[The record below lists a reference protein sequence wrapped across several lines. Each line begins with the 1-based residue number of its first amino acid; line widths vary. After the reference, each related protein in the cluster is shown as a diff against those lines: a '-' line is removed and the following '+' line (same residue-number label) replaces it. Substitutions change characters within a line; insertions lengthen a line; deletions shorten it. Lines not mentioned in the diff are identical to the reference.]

1 MYFILVGRLT
11 QTQPRFYRTFA
22 LQTTSLPKTGKSRS
36 YIWLALPYLCY
47 TKNIIGGTRVQFV
60 MQDPLASWA
69 VILGAIGT
77 LVIALVAFLNIWI
90 ARKSLK
96 LMEQREKL
104 QHPDLEIF
112 HINSYAKQD
121 KEQNSRIYAVNI
133 KISNKS
139 DTDNAAQDLSLKIY
153 FKQNSGITSNIVI
166 PAMKNVDQRVR
177 DLMNIGLADIIAI
190 PCRIKGHDVVSGWA
204 LFEISDEIISG
215 ARIENY
221 EVTIVDTNGITS
233 SFEILVMRE
242 MQ

>member
-1 MYFILVGRLT
+1 
-11 QTQPRFYRTFA
+11 
-22 LQTTSLPKTGKSRS
+22 
-36 YIWLALPYLCY
+36 
-47 TKNIIGGTRVQFV
+47 
-60 MQDPLASWA
+60 
-69 VILGAIGT
+69 
-77 LVIALVAFLNIWI
+77 
-90 ARKSLK
+90 
-96 LMEQREKL
+96 MEQRERL

-133 KISNKS
+133 RISNKS
-139 DTDNAAQDLSLKIY
+139 DTDNTAQDLSLKIY

-166 PAMKNVDQRVR
+166 PAIKNVDQRVR
-177 DLMNIGLADIIAI
+177 ELADIGSDDIVAV
-190 PCRIKGHDVVSGWA
+190 PCGIRGHGVVSGWA